1 MSSTPNK
8 ALGKTESLSEYEY
21 RLKQEAIKT
30 AEENK
35 NRKIDKYDLKR

>member
-1 MSSTPNK
+1 MSSTPNR

-30 AEENK
+30 AKENK
-35 NRKIDKYDLKR
+35 NRKVDKYDLKR